1 MFKKTLVL
9 SGLLIAGGFVSQ
21 SALADLSAN
30 VGVTSNYVWRGQ
42 TQTNDGSA
50 IQGGLDYS
58 NASGLSVGTWVSNTA
73 FGSQELD
80 LYGAYDG
87 TVGDFGY
94 TFSVIQYRYPQVS
107 TSNWNE
113 VALGGSYKNF
123 SLKYN
128 HTSSYANSGSK
139 ADYIEAAASFDV
151 AKDLSLGLHIGH
163 QKINKPTLA
172 ALPSYTDYSASL
184 SKDDFS
190 FTISKTDLPSTNT
203 DSKVKVYVG
212 WTKSFTL

>member
-42 TQTNDGSA
+42 TQTNNGSA

-94 TFSVIQYRYPQVS
+94 TLGVIQYRYPQIS
-107 TSNWNE
+107 NANWNE
-113 VALGGSYKNF
+113 VALGGSYKNY
-123 SLKYN
+123 SLKYS
-128 HTSSYANSGSK
+128 HTSSYGGNSGSK
-139 ADYIEAAASFDV
+139 ADYIEAAASFNV
-151 AKDLSLGLHIGH
+151 AKDLSLDLHIGH
-163 QKINKPTLA
+163 QKFDKPTVS
-172 ALPSYTDYSASL
+172 LPSYTDYSASL